1 MEYRYLPCGNQKY
14 TDRSDFYARF
24 ILKKQLTDKALWQK
38 FVEVYYSRE
47 DAADNGWRGE
57 YFGKMMRGACLTYRY
72 LPDPELYDTLL
83 QTVVELLSAKD
94 ASGRLSTYPTTHEF
108 CGWDLW
114 CRKYVLVGCLYF
126 YDICKDSA
134 LKERILGVMRD
145 HLDYITERIGEGKTP
160 ITETSEW
167 YGGMNSSSILEP
179 VVQMYKLTGEPRYLA
194 FAEYLFRVG
203 GCKDGSV
210 VEAVKKGVLPH
221 EFPTTKAYE
230 TMSYFEG
237 ILALYEATGKEEY
250 LSLTEKFADLVFQN
264 EITLI
269 GCAGCHGEH
278 FDHAA
283 VTQANDVKDKTI
295 MQETC
300 VTVTWIRLQER
311 LFRAT
316 GKTAYADHVERSVLN
331 ALYGAVNLF
340 DEPQFCK
347 EEKKFLTGVPFDSY
361 SPLVEARRGVGIGG
375 FKRFASGGYY
385 GCCACI
391 GAAGTALYPLSSA
404 LLTEKGAVIPF
415 YHAGEITFPFEE
427 GELTLRAEG
436 SLAEGK
442 MQYVVCAAPL
452 AQKELTFRIPAW
464 SKGSEVLLNGEQV
477 PFEGGVA
484 TLCRIFKEGDRL
496 TITFTLSTEKHLLNG
511 KAAFTYGPFV
521 LASDQRKDDRFGE
534 KLRLCEPLLLLPI
547 EKEEGEEV
555 RLLLHTEKG
564 DRVLS
569 DYASCGKRWTEK
581 KSSIAVWQKIKN

>member
-14 TDRSDFYARF
+14 TDKSDFYARF
-24 ILKKQLTDKALWQK
+24 ILQKQLKDKALWQK
-38 FVEVYYSRE
+38 FVEVYSTRE

-72 LPDPELYDTLL
+72 LPDRELYDIL
-83 QTVVELLSAKD
+83 QETVLSLLSRQD
-94 ASGRLSTYPTTHEF
+94 EWGRLSTYPTSHEF

-126 YDICKDSA
+126 YDVCKDSL
-134 LKERILGVMRD
+134 LKERILTAMRK
-145 HLDYITERIGEGKTP
+145 HLDYVVERIGEGKTP

-167 YGGMNSSSILEP
+167 YGGMNASSILEP
-179 VVQMYKLTGEPRYLA
+179 VVQMYKLTSEPRYLA
-194 FAEYLFRVG
+194 FAEYLYRMG
-203 GCKDGSV
+203 GCKDGNV
-210 VEAVKKGVLPH
+210 IEAVKKGMLPH
-221 EFPTTKAYE
+221 ELPTTKAYE

-237 ILALYEATGKEEY
+237 ILALYEATGKEEF
-250 LSLTEKFADLVFQN
+250 LSVTEKFADLVFQN

-283 VTQANDVKDKTI
+283 VTQANDVKEKTI

-316 GKTAYADHVERSVLN
+316 GKMKYADRVERSVLN
-331 ALYGAVNLF
+331 ALYGAVNLY

-347 EEKKFLTGVPFDSY
+347 EEKRFLTGVPFDSY
-361 SPLVEARRGVGIGG
+361 SPLVEAHRGVGIGG

-404 LLTEKGAVIPF
+404 LFTEKGAAVLF
-415 YHAGEITFPFEE
+415 YHSGEITFPFAE
-427 GELTLRAEG
+427 GEMTLRAEG

-442 MQYVVCAAPL
+442 MQYVVCQASDV
-452 AQKELTFRIPAW
+452 QKELIFRIPSW
-464 SKGSEVLLNGEQV
+464 SKGSEVLLNGERI
-477 PFEGGVA
+477 PFTGDAAVVRR
-484 TLCRIFKEGDRL
+484 LFQEGDRL
-496 TITFTLSTEKHLLNG
+496 MLTFALSAEKHLLNE
-511 KAAFTYGPFV
+511 KVAFTYGPFV
-521 LASDQRKDDRFGE
+521 LASDQSKDDRFGE
-534 KLRLCEPLLLLPI
+534 KLRLSEPLLLLPI
-547 EKEEGEEV
+547 EKGEDEEV

-569 DYASCGKRWTEK
+569 DYASCGKRWTGK
-581 KSSIAVWQKIKN
+581 KSRIAVWQKFKS